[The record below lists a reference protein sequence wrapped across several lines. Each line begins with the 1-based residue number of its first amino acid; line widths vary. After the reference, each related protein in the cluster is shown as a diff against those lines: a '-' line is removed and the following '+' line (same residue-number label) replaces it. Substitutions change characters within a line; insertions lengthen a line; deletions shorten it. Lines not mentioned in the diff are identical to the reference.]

1 VRRALVILGILSRS
15 ALRGLQSSSVTS
27 AIAVVTITISLVL
40 VGAFAL
46 LVGNMQGLLDRFGED
61 LRITAYLEEGL
72 EPQAQRELASRVAT
86 VEGVEAVQ
94 LVTKA
99 EALERFRSRRG
110 GAALLEGLEGNPL
123 PSSLDITLLSEF
135 RTPEG
140 LAILQSSLDGLPG
153 VEEVAH
159 GQEWIEGYARIAS
172 LVRTSGYV
180 LGGVLALATLLI
192 VANTIRLG
200 VYAREDELDIL
211 DLVGASRTFVRVPFL
226 LEGTLQ
232 GALGG
237 VAALVLLWASFHLIV
252 PQLQYGLSFL
262 LGDTMPRFFEAGE
275 MVRLLIGGA
284 GLGLMGS
291 AAALLGGRSA

>member
-1 VRRALVILGILSRS
+1 VKRILVILAILLRS
-15 ALRGLQSSSVTS
+15 ALRGLQGSSVTS
-27 AIAVVTITISLVL
+27 AIAVTTIAVALVL

-46 LVGNMQGLLDRFGED
+46 LVGNMQGLLDRFGRD

-72 EPQAQRELASRVAT
+72 SPTDQRELATRVST
-86 VEGVEAVQ
+86 VEGVEGVE
-94 LVTKA
+94 LVTKD
-99 EALERFRSRRG
+99 EALERFRNRRG

-123 PSSLDITLLSEF
+123 PSSLDITLLSEH
-135 RTPEG
+135 RTTEG
-140 LAILQSSLDGLPG
+140 LAILESALDGLPG
-153 VEEVAH
+153 IEEVAH
-159 GQEWIEGYARIAS
+159 GQEWIESYARVAS
-172 LVRTSGYV
+172 LVRTSGFV
-180 LGGVLALATLLI
+180 LGGVLSLATLLI

-237 VAALVLLWASFHLIV
+237 LMALILLWVSFHLIV
-252 PQLQYGLSFL
+252 PQLQYGLDFV
-262 LGDTMPRFFEAGE
+262 LGDTTPRFFDATE
-275 MVRLLIGGA
+275 MIRLLIGGA

-291 AAALLGGRSA
+291 GAALMGWRRS